1 MLLIDQIAEQ
11 KIIEA
16 ILNGEL
22 DNLPGQGQPLRL
34 NDDSSIPEELRVAYR
49 VLKNSDFLP
58 PGVELR
64 KEIAGVNQLLTE
76 IASEDEQMKLSKR
89 MDYLLMQLS
98 VMNPGPSI
106 CSEAVKRGRIYLIY
120 FLYKHLL
127 QLSKPLQAGRLLR
140 L

>member
-11 KIIEA
+11 KIIET

-34 NDDSSIPEELRVAYR
+34 DDNSSVPEELRVAYR
-49 VLKNSDFLP
+49 LLKNSGFLP

-64 KEIAGVNQLLTE
+64 KEIAGANQLLME
-76 IASEDEQMKLSKR
+76 VVSEDEQMKLNKR

-98 VMNPGPSI
+98 VMNPDSSI
-106 CSEAVKRGRIYLIY
+106 CSEEYYLKKLNSKRT
-120 FLYKHLL
+120 
-127 QLSKPLQAGRLLR
+127 PQAL
-140 L
+140 